1 MTLALEF
8 PPISHLVEWP
18 EFIAEGSPFAVSKI
32 VLIYALAVVLTL
44 LLFLVGALGWGLG
57 GALSAGY
64 GVVLVVLNFLLAAA
78 LITWAGRISL
88 GFLMGAVLGG
98 YILRLGLLAAA
109 VLVVRDAGWLEP
121 VPLGLTVVVTHLGLL
136 VWETRYVSASLAFP
150 VLKPRKGALR

>member
-1 MTLALEF
+1 VTTAAIRFEGPAPEQQLARDLARRAL
-8 PPISHLVEWP
+8 PVAPV
-18 EFIAEGSPFAVSKI
+18 FI
-32 VLIYALAVVLTL
+32 
-44 LLFLVGALGWGLG
+44 LVGAFGWGYA

-64 GVVLVVLNFLLAAA
+64 GVALVVANFLLAAA

-109 VLVVRDAGWLEP
+109 VLLVRDASWVEP

-136 VWETRYVSASLAFP
+136 IWETRYVSASLAFP

>member
-1 MTLALEF
+1 VGPAPGRGRLVSAALRLEGPAPEQQLARDLARRAV
-8 PPISHLVEWP
+8 PVAPVLV
-18 EFIAEGSPFAVSKI
+18 
-32 VLIYALAVVLTL
+32 
-44 LLFLVGALGWGLG
+44 LVGALGWGAG

-64 GVVLVVLNFLLAAA
+64 GVLLVVVNFLLAAA

-98 YILRLGLLAAA
+98 YLLRLGLLAAA
-109 VLVVRDAGWLEP
+109 VLLVRDAGWVEP

>member
-1 MTLALEF
+1 MTAAALRLEGPAPEQQLARDLARRAV
-8 PPISHLVEWP
+8 PVAPVLV
-18 EFIAEGSPFAVSKI
+18 
-32 VLIYALAVVLTL
+32 
-44 LLFLVGALGWGLG
+44 LVGALGWGLG

-64 GVVLVVLNFLLAAA
+64 GVVLVVVNFLLAAA

-150 VLKPRKGALR
+150 VLKPRKGAPR

>member
-1 MTLALEF
+1 VTTALRLEGPAPEQQLARDL
-8 PPISHLVEWP
+8 
-18 EFIAEGSPFAVSKI
+18 ARRAVPVAP
-32 VLIYALAVVLTL
+32 VLLMI
-44 LLFLVGALGWGLG
+44 GALGWGYD

-64 GVVLVVLNFLLAAA
+64 GVALVVLNFLLAAA
-78 LITWAGRISL
+78 FLTWAGRISL
-88 GFLMGAVLGG
+88 GFLMGAALGG

-109 VLVVRDAGWLEP
+109 VLLVRDAGWVEP

>member
-1 MTLALEF
+1 
-8 PPISHLVEWP
+8 
-18 EFIAEGSPFAVSKI
+18 
-32 VLIYALAVVLTL
+32 VLIM
-44 LLFLVGALGWGLG
+44 VGAFGWGYD

-64 GVVLVVLNFLLAAA
+64 GVALVVLNFLLAAA
-78 LITWAGRISL
+78 FLTWAGRISL
-88 GFLMGAVLGG
+88 GFLMGAALGG

-109 VLVVRDAGWLEP
+109 VLLVRDAGWVEP

>member
-1 MTLALEF
+1 VSAAALRLEGPAPELQLARDL
-8 PPISHLVEWP
+8 
-18 EFIAEGSPFAVSKI
+18 ARRAVP
-32 VLIYALAVVLTL
+32 VAPLLI
-44 LLFLVGALGWGLG
+44 LVGAFGWGYA

-64 GVVLVVLNFLLAAA
+64 GVALVVANFVLAAA

-109 VLVVRDAGWLEP
+109 VLLVRDASWVEP

-136 VWETRYVSASLAFP
+136 VWETRYVSASLAYP